1 MQFFQSKYPLIPPL
15 WSTQQ
20 ENEKVQQVLDFLNKT
35 TGLDNEILNQFII
48 FVTKMCHEFSLPC
61 PFYELQKLKSHSEDR
76 DLPSTS
82 NSHQNNQVEP
92 KTNNDDELISDDSDD
107 EVFNL
112 TEEEI
117 KEDESFKKLFK
128 RKDYKLDD
136 LNVSHRY
143 SKFLKIFFKNLFRH
157 PKSQKLLPVDTHQFE

>member
-20 ENEKVQQVLDFLNKT
+20 EDEKVQRVLDFLNKT

-82 NSHQNNQVEP
+82 SSHQNHQDKP
-92 KTNNDDELISDDSDD
+92 KTTNDDELISDDSDD
-107 EVFNL
+107 GDFKL
-112 TEEEI
+112 TEDEI

-136 LNVSHRY
+136 LSVSHKY
-143 SKFLKIFFKNLFRH
+143 SKFHKILSKPF
-157 PKSQKLLPVDTHQFE
+157 